1 VIRRHIPAQ
10 FPRVVGQASAC
21 AGLQPRRTCR
31 RPAEAGPQTKVCPTS
46 AAALRAVCL
55 CAIAFVLLAASLP
68 VSAESI
74 WPEKWR
80 DNVRQDVRQKAVP
93 VAASDAQLWSEY
105 MGEVAEKAVY
115 TGSAGRFDAT
125 AYRLKDSTSALA
137 WYEFLRPEN
146 AVPVRDTFG
155 VCTTPGAEFIL
166 HQNYVLVF
174 EGWRP
179 LDKELAALFKVLP
192 KLNSAG
198 GVPVLAQHLPET
210 GRVRNSERYVTG
222 LYSLDRFANQI
233 PAALVGFEAGAEAT
247 VARYRTASGD
257 LLLAL
262 FEYPTPQI
270 ARDRVA
276 AFQKQS
282 GWQVKRTGPLIAV
295 IPAQPGFHLDAAAA
309 KPLFDAIE
317 WDLEF
322 TWYESAK
329 RSAPPNVAAM
339 LVGAIELTGA
349 LLLAMLVGG
358 VICASIGVWIRRR
371 GLKDGEEPG
380 MISLNLN
387 G

>member
-1 VIRRHIPAQ
+1 
-10 FPRVVGQASAC
+10 
-21 AGLQPRRTCR
+21 
-31 RPAEAGPQTKVCPTS
+31 
-46 AAALRAVCL
+46 
-55 CAIAFVLLAASLP
+55 
-68 VSAESI
+68 
-74 WPEKWR
+74 
-80 DNVRQDVRQKAVP
+80 
-93 VAASDAQLWSEY
+93 
-105 MGEVAEKAVY
+105 
-115 TGSAGRFDAT
+115 
-125 AYRLKDSTSALA
+125 
-137 WYEFLRPEN
+137 
-146 AVPVRDTFG
+146 
-155 VCTTPGAEFIL
+155 
-166 HQNYVLVF
+166 
-174 EGWRP
+174 
-179 LDKELAALFKVLP
+179 
-192 KLNSAG
+192 
-198 GVPVLAQHLPET
+198 
-210 GRVRNSERYVTG
+210 
-222 LYSLDRFANQI
+222 
-233 PAALVGFEAGAEAT
+233 VGFEAGAEAT